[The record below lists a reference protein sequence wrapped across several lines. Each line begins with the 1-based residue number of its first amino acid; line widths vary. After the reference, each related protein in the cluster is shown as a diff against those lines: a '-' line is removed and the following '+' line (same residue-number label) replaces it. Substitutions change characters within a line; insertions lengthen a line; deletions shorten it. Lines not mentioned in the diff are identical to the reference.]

1 MSKIKDKVECDKKK
15 QHTSEGPFTDTST
28 GFAAVA
34 SVAIIHLSGFA
45 MGCLLIRWA
54 RLIKLVVDD
63 ECWLRWMNEQN

>member
-45 MGCLLIRWA
+45 MNVC
-54 RLIKLVVDD
+54 
-63 ECWLRWMNEQN
+63 